1 MPAAARLFDA
11 TNHPGVIIRPGAANV
26 LINDLPA
33 ARMGDLHACTLPPLA
48 GPHPPST
55 IVGGSSTVLI
65 GNQPA
70 ARMGDLSGC
79 GATIIAGSANVII
92 GG

>member
-11 TNHPGVIIRPGAANV
+11 SNHPGMITGPGAANV
-26 LINDLPA
+26 LINGLPA
-33 ARMGDLHACTLPPLA
+33 ARMGDMHACTLPPPA
-48 GPHPPST
+48 GPHPAST
-55 IVGGSSTVLI
+55 IVDGSGSVLI

-79 GATIIAGSANVII
+79 GATIVAGSANVII